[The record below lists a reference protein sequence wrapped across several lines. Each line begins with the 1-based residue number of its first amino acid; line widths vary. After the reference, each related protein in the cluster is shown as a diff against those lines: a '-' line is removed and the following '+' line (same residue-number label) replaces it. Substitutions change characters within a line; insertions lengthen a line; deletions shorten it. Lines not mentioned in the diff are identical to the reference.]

1 MQSTLLWGLL
11 ASSPLLA
18 DALGRS
24 TTKTAVKTVFLPP
37 RQTGTV
43 KNIYASIIT
52 EEASKT
58 EYLLA
63 CQTNFNSP
71 YTCGGEFTGITVT
84 YEKSMVDVS
93 FNTTT
98 YDCELG
104 SAAVCATKTQSSG
117 DAATTTL
124 APSESSAWMTP
135 ITVLEVQK
143 KKTIKKK
150 KSTATA
156 APTAGSSSKHCK
168 RKVHGSSGG
177 DSSSGGSSGSSGS
190 SSGSSGS
197 SGGSDSDASDST
209 KTGSGSSTSN
219 DDDDTTTSQSSKSK
233 SKNNDDGCSGAS
245 KLTGTWGL
253 LGLALSGYIVAN
265 L

>member
-24 TTKTAVKTVFLPP
+24 TTKTATKTVFLPP

-52 EEASKT
+52 EEESKT

-63 CQTNFNSP
+63 CQTNFKSP

-117 DAATTTL
+117 DGATTTL

-143 KKTIKKK
+143 KKTIKK

-190 SSGSSGS
+190 SSGSSG
-197 SGGSDSDASDST
+197 GSDSDASDGTSSGT
-209 KTGSGSSTSN
+209 KTGSGSSTS

-233 SKNNDDGCSGAS
+233 NKNDDDGCSGAS

-253 LGLALSGYIVAN
+253 LGLALSGYMVAN

>member
-143 KKTIKKK
+143 KKTTKK

-190 SSGSSGS
+190 SSGSSG
-197 SGGSDSDASDST
+197 GSDSDASDGTSSGT

-233 SKNNDDGCSGAS
+233 NKNNDDGCSGAS

>member
-1 MQSTLLWGLL
+1 MQKTLLWGFL
-11 ASSPLLA
+11 ASSPLLV

-104 SAAVCATKTQSSG
+104 STAVCATKTQSSA

-135 ITVLEVQK
+135 ITVLEVK
-143 KKTIKKK
+143 KRKTTKK

-156 APTAGSSSKHCK
+156 APTAASNSKHCK
-168 RKVHGSSGG
+168 RRVHNNSGG
-177 DSSSGGSSGSSGS
+177 DSSSGSSGGS
-190 SSGSSGS
+190 S
-197 SGGSDSDASDST
+197 SGGSDSDSSGGTSGT

-219 DDDDTTTSQSSKSK
+219 DDDDGTTTSQSTD
-233 SKNNDDGCSGAS
+233 SKNKNKDDGCSGAS

-253 LGLALSGYIVAN
+253 LGLALSGYIAVN